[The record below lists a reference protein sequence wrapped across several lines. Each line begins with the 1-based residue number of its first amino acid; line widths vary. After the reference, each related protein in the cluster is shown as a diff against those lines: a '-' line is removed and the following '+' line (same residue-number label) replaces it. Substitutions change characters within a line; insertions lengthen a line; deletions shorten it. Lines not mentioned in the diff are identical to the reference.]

1 MDISKLPPSG
11 AAANRA
17 QAATVADRG
26 SQAADNIAPLADRA
40 DIRPLDIPGAL
51 QILLAEVRAA
61 FGQQPELASAGS
73 PSGGATVESP
83 VQAAQQLVE
92 MVLQAM
98 PDDAPD
104 VSAWTAALVR
114 AESALQA
121 GGEQAANAVSA
132 WRDVP
137 AAAVDAVR
145 ETRALIFT
153 VFGDE
158 PQNPLWLRPEW
169 AGFAPRLERFTR
181 RRRLAR
187 RRLMDP
193 DYSSGGAHD
202 SDGK

>member
-1 MDISKLPPSG
+1 MDISKLPPPA

-17 QAATVADRG
+17 EAATVADQG
-26 SQAADNIAPLADRA
+26 SQAAENIAPLADRA
-40 DIRPLDIPGAL
+40 DIRPLDIPAAL

-61 FGQQPELASAGS
+61 FGVPPESASGS
-73 PSGGATVESP
+73 ATVQGP

-92 MVLQAM
+92 LVLHAM

-114 AESALQA
+114 TESALQM

-137 AAAVDAVR
+137 AAVVDAVR
-145 ETRALIFT
+145 ETRALAFT
-153 VFGDE
+153 VLGDE

-202 SDGK
+202 SDAK